1 MHSSIK
7 MEVVL
12 ISFNIVAMFHRRSQT
27 KTYLF
32 MARESISIQ
41 SMQGYIFFRK
51 EYSKHI
57 SKKFSKRV
65 GMKFGEHTKHSTAA
79 RAHPLFQC
87 NGATFA
93 CV

>member
-27 KTYLF
+27 EMYLF

-41 SMQGYIFFRK
+41 STQEYIRRK

-57 SKKFSKRV
+57 
-65 GMKFGEHTKHSTAA
+65 TKNS
-79 RAHPLFQC
+79 PS
-87 NGATFA
+87 
-93 CV
+93 VYV

>member
-12 ISFNIVAMFHRRSQT
+12 ISFNIVAMFHRRSPNKDVSLHGPRKYQHT
-27 KTYLF
+27 VHARIYILSKRVLKAYL
-32 MARESISIQ
+32 E
-41 SMQGYIFFRK
+41 
-51 EYSKHI
+51 
-57 SKKFSKRV
+57 KFSKRV

-79 RAHPLFQC
+79 RAHSLFQC

-93 CV
+93 GV